1 MATSRGIQGHQGM
14 IQDGIQ
20 VTHTYTHTRTHAH
33 TRTHSNTHSHTCG
46 HTRTHTHTR
55 AHTLTHAH
63 TRTHAHTPK
72 HTHPN
77 THTHT
82 HTHTHTSKGMGDTDQ
97 GAGQRKSNGRIQGGK
112 ENRNES
118 EGSRGRILQWVQG
131 RYSKGSEGRSRDRFF
146 MADSGVHLLLAP
158 PPPADLCCSVSSSGN
173 MFFLS
178 HVSFV
183 EVEKGSLQKDAP
195 LNQSWSCLCIRKPRT
210 RPS

>member
-1 MATSRGIQGHQGM
+1 MHTHALTQTHT
-14 IQDGIQ
+14 
-20 VTHTYTHTRTHAH
+20 VTHVDTHVHTRTHAH
-33 TRTHSNTHSHTCG
+33 THSHT
-46 HTRTHTHTR
+46 H
-55 AHTLTHAH
+55 THAH
-63 TRTHAHTPK
+63 T

-77 THTHT
+77 THTQTHTHT